1 MIFKMIRELEKED
14 YHKDFLDLINY
25 FTREPKC
32 FTYDEFINI
41 FTKINDS
48 LTLVIEENNI
58 IIATG
63 KLLIEQKFHNNF
75 SKMGHVEDVVV
86 LEEYRGKGFG
96 NILMKKL
103 IEIGKEKGCY
113 KIVLNCNQENVE
125 YYKKLG
131 FIEKGTEMCLYV

>member
-1 MIFKMIRELEKED
+1 MIRELEKED

-25 FTREPKC
+25 FTQDPKS